1 MSPQLTDQLET
12 VRVAW
17 SFAFDP
23 RGLGVPGA
31 VCTGTLVAVA
41 VLGAVARLVDP
52 FLTPFVWLVG
62 LHVFL
67 WMFLYA
73 VRWATRGRV
82 KAGDPALAVLSRHL
96 GRSALVSL
104 AALLA
109 LASGGLFPL
118 ARDSAWLVV
127 LAPLQW
133 FGAMCLLALAFAA
146 TAVTVALG
154 VSPPPARTG
163 FLTMISWAVFSGPN
177 LVRVWAVLLWTGLV
191 AWFLRAA
198 FGLAMWT
205 QADATGLW
213 RYGFLGPQA
222 GETPPAGLGGLVV
235 ALNVALLLTL
245 FPILG
250 HLVRF
255 CSRLHSDA
263 SGHSHPANK

>member
-1 MSPQLTDQLET
+1 MSPHLTDQLET
-12 VRVAW
+12 VRHAW
-17 SFAFDP
+17 AASFEP

-41 VLGAVARLVDP
+41 VLGAVARLLDP
-52 FLTPFVWLVG
+52 FLTPFVWLAG

-67 WMFLYA
+67 WMFLYC
-73 VRWATRGRV
+73 VRWARLGRV
-82 KAGDPALAVLSRHL
+82 PAGDPAMAVLSRHL
-96 GRSALVSL
+96 GRSMLLSL

-146 TAVTVALG
+146 AAVTIALG
-154 VSPPPARTG
+154 VSPPPSRAG
-163 FLTMISWAVFSGPN
+163 FVTLTSWAIFSGPH
-177 LVRVWAVLLWTGLV
+177 LVRVWAVLLWTGLL

-205 QADATGLW
+205 QADATVLW

-222 GETPPAGLGGLVV
+222 GETPPSGLGGLVV

-255 CSRLHSDA
+255 CSRLQSDA
-263 SGHSHPANK
+263 SARLNPEK